1 MRSDLMIV
9 DGKNLLH
16 RVSDSFKS
24 LTTVI
29 DGVEISTGGIYGFL
43 GQAIR
48 IHQKFRCRL
57 VVAWEGEDNFRF
69 KLWPGYKKRDVS
81 TELDLRTADIEDQQT
96 RLQELLQHLGV
107 SQYAGIGCEA
117 DDVMGRLSRLSEKG
131 KFIVIHS
138 NDSDM
143 RQLVSERITVVAPV
157 HGGREIVFDESMVKK
172 HHGIP
177 AKLISD
183 MKALAGDSSDKI
195 PGAKGIGEV
204 TAVKLLNHYGSL
216 EAILAAAEKGDTKW
230 PLSART
236 LKMVA
241 TDAEQVRLFHLL
253 TRIRRSLPMEA
264 IKPKKDRDKAIRLMK
279 LYKFRSL
286 VFSAA
291 ELGVL
296 FRMGGN
302 P

>member
-1 MRSDLMIV
+1 MKPDLLVV
-9 DGKNLLH
+9 DARHLLH
-16 RVSDSFKS
+16 RVNDAFKQ
-24 LTTVI
+24 LTAMV
-29 DGVEISTGGIYGFL
+29 DGVEIATGGIYGWL
-43 GQAIR
+43 GGAIR
-48 IHQKFRCRL
+48 LHQKFRCRL
-57 VVAWEGEDNFRF
+57 VAAWEGDNNFRF

-81 TELDLRTADIEDQQT
+81 PELDLRTMDIEDQQR

-117 DDVMGRLSRLSEKG
+117 DDVMGRLSRLSERG
-131 KFIVIHS
+131 KHVVIYS
-138 NDSDM
+138 GDSDM
-143 RQLVSERITVVAPV
+143 RQLVSERVTVVAPTYGKDV
-157 HGGREIVFDESMVKK
+157 VYDAAKVRE

-177 AKLISD
+177 AALISD

-216 EAILAAAEKGDTKW
+216 EAILQAAEKGDPKW
-230 PLSART
+230 PLPVSSRKKIAN
-236 LKMVA
+236 
-241 TDAEQVRLFHLL
+241 DADQVRLFHLL
-253 TRIRRSLPMEA
+253 TRIRTDLPMEA
-264 IKPKKDRDKAIRLMK
+264 IKPKKDRDQAIRLMK

-296 FRMGGN
+296 LRMGGK
-302 P
+302 